1 MNNPE
6 THNSPAKSTSLS
18 RFPDWVHP
26 QSTNSEWYVPK
37 TGYKVE
43 PAKKPT
49 TRRYATIKFDY
60 KFCNNSQATDS
71 TWSLLLKDVK
81 SSAIA
86 LIESST
92 SKRPYTISDFVRT
105 TFEIIDHVLELRLRA
120 NSAPRIITLSDIS
133 ISDIKSYFE
142 SHDLELM
149 GINIPA
155 LDAELGSTSR
165 NRENITAAIATMSIP
180 LITRKILIQKLKND
194 STGENREYS
203 SACTID
209 DAEQALSISTIQNK
223 CTNLSYLH
231 WTKEH
236 QEYQLE
242 VGNYEI
248 IDAFNIVSSGFTK
261 KNQTP
266 LMPTSIAFH
275 YISHAIK
282 FHRDYAPHL
291 RKYIQDL
298 DNYYENNILSKY
310 SKSTIKS
317 NVHIFKQR
325 TFDATPIPEQLKT
338 LNIKTY
344 GKCAFSR
351 GPLKCYSALRNHI
364 STDELI
370 DFYAITTQILIHTF
384 TACRMRSASL
394 LDRDCL
400 TLSKMDG
407 LWDIKMK
414 IPKTSS
420 SNELEVIKRPIPKVI
435 WDFIYDYISFIQDR
449 YPGINSIW
457 PSTSGTDADR
467 TEQRA
472 RKLLDKYSD
481 WIEVPL
487 IDRNRWYARPHQ
499 FRRFFAAFFFYLNEE
514 TDIEPLRWM
523 MGHIEPSVTL
533 YYADISTQPDWE
545 RETLEFLAEFLEGH
559 VGKDVLVDEDIEAD
573 LAKCS
578 LEVKLGDHA
587 LLAEHLQEL
596 SSHRHIKLKILNDQ
610 KIYIY
615 ARK

>member
-6 THNSPAKSTSLS
+6 IHNSPATPTSPNCL
-18 RFPDWVHP
+18 PDWVHP
-26 QSTNSEWYVPK
+26 LSTNSEWYVPK
-37 TGYKVE
+37 TGHKVE
-43 PAKKPT
+43 PIQKPT
-49 TRRYATIKFDY
+49 TRKYATIKFDY
-60 KFCNNSQATDS
+60 EFCNNSQATDS
-71 TWSLLLKDVK
+71 TWSLLLRDVK

-92 SKRPYTISDFVRT
+92 SKRPYTIVDFVRT
-105 TFEIIDHVLELRLRA
+105 TFEIIDHVLELRLRTS
-120 NSAPRIITLSDIS
+120 SAPRIITLSDIS

-155 LDAELGSTSR
+155 LDAKLGSTSR
-165 NRENITAAIATMSIP
+165 NRENITVAIATMSIP
-180 LITRKILIQKLKND
+180 PITRKILIQKLKND
-194 STGENREYS
+194 STGANREYS
-203 SACTID
+203 SACTMD
-209 DAEQALSISTIQNK
+209 DAEQGLSISTIQNK

-231 WTKEH
+231 LTKEY
-236 QEYQLE
+236 QEYQLK

-248 IDAFNIVSSGFTK
+248 IDAFNTVSNGFSER
-261 KNQTP
+261 NQTP

-291 RKYIQDL
+291 RKYIQNL
-298 DNYYENNILSKY
+298 ENHYENNILSKY
-310 SKSTIKS
+310 AKSTIKS

-325 TFDATPIPEQLKT
+325 TFDAIPVPEELKP

-344 GKCAFSR
+344 GKCASSR
-351 GPLKCYSALRNHI
+351 GPLKCYSAFRYHI

-384 TACRMRSASL
+384 TACRLRSASL

-420 SNELEVIKRPIPKVI
+420 SNELEIIKRPIPKVI
-435 WDFIYDYISFIQDR
+435 WDFIYDYINFMEDR
-449 YPGINSIW
+449 HPGMTSIW
-457 PSTSGTDADR
+457 PSTSGWDTDR
-467 TEQRA
+467 TDQRT
-472 RKLLDKYSD
+472 RILLDQYSD

-487 IDRNRWYARPHQ
+487 IGQNRWYARPHQ
-499 FRRFFAAFFFYLNEE
+499 FRRFFAAFFFYLSEG

-523 MGHIEPSVTL
+523 MGHIEPGVTL
-533 YYADISTQPDWE
+533 YYADISTQPDWK
-545 RETLEFLAEFLEGH
+545 RETLEFLTEFLEGH
-559 VGKDVLVDEDIEAD
+559 VGKDVLVDEDLEDD
-573 LAKCS
+573 LASCS
-578 LEVKLGDHA
+578 IEVKLGDHA

-610 KIYIY
+610 KIFIY
-615 ARK
+615 ASK